1 MANQSIDKAIRLIG
15 VGASALIA
23 DTTPR
28 QTCLFPSIEQKE
40 NGWEK
45 IDRTVD
51 RIAERFGHSAIHRG
65 SLTPPDDLSM
75 D

>member
-1 MANQSIDKAIRLIG
+1 LGKAVRLIG

-23 DTTPR
+23 DTTP
-28 QTCLFPSIEQKE
+28 QQACLFPSIERKTLE
-40 NGWEK
+40 WEK
-45 IDRTVD
+45 IDRAVD

-65 SLTPPDDLSM
+65 SLTPTDDLSI